1 MDIIINMLSTISII
15 TIAFIIVSLIFAYY
29 KKWLMTFSII
39 VINIAVYVLQLVFS
53 PDLTIELAF
62 RSIYLTAEQFP
73 QLYTLFTSM
82 FLHSTADPL
91 HLIFNMFYFILIAP
105 SFEDR
110 VGTKKFVIIF
120 LLTGVCAAL
129 FHVFLSPT
137 FSNDPMF
144 SYRGMIGASGAISGI
159 LGAYAFS
166 YPKDQVFFPIIFIV
180 RIPILIAG
188 LIYLSIQTLFVFGE
202 QSNIA
207 YLAHIGGFLSG
218 VLISAI
224 LIKRKGPGLFE
235 TTDKKNV
242 YFDSYTPQKK
252 YKIDYQELNKLAT
265 TDELKN
271 ILKKV
276 ENENVPQVQAIW
288 LEHFFEKARCPKCGG
303 KLGHFDQKV
312 TCERCDFK
320 TRF

>member
-15 TIAFIIVSLIFAYY
+15 TIIFIIISLIFAYY

-39 VINIAVYVLQLVFS
+39 VINIAVYVMQLVFN
-53 PDLTIELAF
+53 PELTIELAF

-73 QLYTLFTSM
+73 QIYTLFTSM
-82 FLHSTADPL
+82 FLHSTVDPL

-110 VGTKKFVIIF
+110 IGAKKFVIIY
-120 LLTGVCAAL
+120 LLTGVCAAI

-166 YPKDQVFFPIIFIV
+166 FPRDRVFFPVIFIV

-188 LIYLSIQTLFVFGE
+188 LIYLSIQTLFVFGGE
-202 QSNIA
+202 SNIA

-218 VLISAI
+218 ILISAV
-224 LIKRKGPGLFE
+224 LIRRKGPGLFE
-235 TTDKKNV
+235 TTDKKNIF
-242 YFDSYTPQKK
+242 YDSYTQQKK
-252 YKIDYQELNKLAT
+252 YKIDYKELNKLAT
-265 TDELKN
+265 TKELKN
-271 ILKKV
+271 ILEKV

-303 KLGHFDQKV
+303 KLGHLYQKV
-312 TCERCDFK
+312 TCEKCDFK
-320 TRF
+320 TKF